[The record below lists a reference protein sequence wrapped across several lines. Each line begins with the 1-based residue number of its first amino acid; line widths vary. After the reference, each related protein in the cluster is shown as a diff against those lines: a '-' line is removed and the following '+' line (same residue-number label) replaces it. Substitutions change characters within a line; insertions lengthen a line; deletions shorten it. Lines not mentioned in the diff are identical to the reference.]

1 MFNLEHFIQ
10 NKTRREL
17 GFLFRK
23 EGTDIEAIFK
33 HFLETRGFINQSL
46 DDAVRQLDKLVIFQ
60 TSLSRELCILR
71 LLTWRLG
78 DVLSATQLRW
88 QSWKYL

>member
-1 MFNLEHFIQ
+1 MFNLEHFIKD
-10 NKTRREL
+10 KTQREL

-23 EGTDIEAIFK
+23 EGADIEAIFE
-33 HFLETRGFINQSL
+33 HFLETRGFLNQSL
-46 DDAVRQLDKLVIFQ
+46 DDAVQRLDKLVIFQ